1 MSKNT
6 SQKTLIELLYG
17 KGAHADSIASL
28 QGISKELAGRRV
40 AAYPQSISQ
49 ILSHM
54 NYWMDYELRRIRGE
68 NPEYPAHAAESWLKH
83 ASPTN
88 QAEWEQTV
96 ARFAA
101 LLNDFSAI
109 AKSDS
114 GVLHREVKATHAAH
128 NQISGSVLAV
138 LWQIVAH
145 NSYHLGQIVL
155 LRRLLNDWPAN
166 AGDSW

>member
-1 MSKNT
+1 MSENA
-6 SQKTLIELLYG
+6 SQQALIELLCG
-17 KGAHADSIASL
+17 KGAHADPIASL
-28 QGISKELAGRRV
+28 QGISVELASRQF
-40 AAYPQSISQ
+40 APYPQSISQ

-54 NYWMDYELRRIRGE
+54 NYWMDYELRRIGGE
-68 NPEYPAHAAESWLKH
+68 NLPYPAHATESWPRQ

-88 QAEWEQTV
+88 EVAWNQIV

-101 LLNDFSAI
+101 LIDEISAI

-114 GVLHREVKATHAAH
+114 GLLNREVKATHASH

-166 AGDSW
+166 AGDTW